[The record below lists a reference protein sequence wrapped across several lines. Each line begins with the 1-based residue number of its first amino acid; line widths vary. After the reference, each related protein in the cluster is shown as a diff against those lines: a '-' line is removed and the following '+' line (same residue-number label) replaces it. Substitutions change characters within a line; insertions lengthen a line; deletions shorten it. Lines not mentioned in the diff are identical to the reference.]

1 MTDKALQWTCADEA
15 TLGILSPAAP
25 ERASDLGVLIVVGGP
40 QYRVGSHRQFTLL
53 ARDIAAAGHACL
65 RFDVRGMGDSGGAAR
80 SFEVL
85 DDDIAAAINELQRQ
99 APQVRRVV
107 LWGLCDGASAALLYL
122 QRRGDARVAGL
133 ALVNPWVRS
142 VLSQARTQVKHYYLQ
157 RLRQR
162 EFWAKLFS
170 GRVALG
176 AVGELV
182 GALKRAFGSGGKQA
196 ASQAQAALP
205 YQARMAAAWQAFPGE
220 ILLLLSGEDY
230 TAKEFLDHA
239 QQDPAWANALQ
250 RPRLSRQ
257 DCPGMDHTFSGPGG
271 KAQAAGHTCAWLDR
285 LAATT

>member
-1 MTDKALQWTCADEA
+1 MKELALQWQCAAEPV
-15 TLGILSPAAP
+15 LGILSPAAAARP
-25 ERASDLGVLIVVGGP
+25 SDLGVLIIVGGP

-65 RFDVRGMGDSGGAAR
+65 RFDVRGMGDSSGAPR
-80 SFEVL
+80 SFEAL
-85 DDDIAAAINELQRQ
+85 DDDIAMAIDELQRR

-133 ALVNPWVRS
+133 TLVNPWVRS

-162 EFWAKLFS
+162 EFWTKLFS
-170 GRVALG
+170 GRVAAG
-176 AVGELV
+176 ALVELL
-182 GALKRAFGSGGKQA
+182 GALKRAFGARPQAGQSGPA
-196 ASQAQAALP
+196 MP
-205 YQARMAAAWQAFPGE
+205 FQARMAAAWQAFPGE

-230 TAKEFLDHA
+230 TAKEFLDHV

-271 KAQAAGHTCAWLDR
+271 KALASVHTCAWLDR
-285 LAATT
+285 LAAGS

>member
-1 MTDKALQWTCADEA
+1 MKELALQWSCAGESQ
-15 TLGILSPAAP
+15 LGILSPAAS
-25 ERASDLGVLIVVGGP
+25 ESSSDLGVLIVVGGP

-53 ARDIAAAGHACL
+53 ARDIAAAGHVCL

-80 SFEVL
+80 SFEAL
-85 DDDIAAAINELQRQ
+85 DDDLLTAIDELQRH
-99 APQVRRVV
+99 APQVRRIV

-133 ALVNPWVRS
+133 VLVNPWVRS

-176 AVGELV
+176 AIGELL
-182 GALKRAFGSGGKQA
+182 GALKRAFGPGARSA
-196 ASQAQAALP
+196 ATVDAHLP
-205 YQARMAAAWQAFPGE
+205 YQARMAAAWQAFPGR

-239 QQDPAWANALQ
+239 TQDPAWANALQ
-250 RPRLSRQ
+250 RPGLDRQ

-271 KAQAAGHTCAWLDR
+271 KALAARHTCAWLER
-285 LAATT
+285 LAAGS